1 MKRIEKMLSLID
13 SHIGVADVGTD
24 HGLLP
29 VSLALQGYRGNLVAT
44 DIHELPLQTAMRQA
58 EESGVK
64 DRILFCLTDGLDGL
78 DPSMIDTIVVAGL
91 GGDVICSIL
100 DRAEWTMN
108 PRYQLLLQPMTKA
121 EVLRF
126 WLCNNGGIDFFD
138 CVMPARNGRHGHL
151 FTWNGIINIRNEK
164 YLRDE
169 APIDPECDCPVCRRY
184 SRAYLRHL
192 FKAEE
197 MLAMRFSV
205 MHNLFFYNNLMEKIR
220 LALEAG
226 RYGEFRARYSSVL
239 DRRI

>member
-126 WLCNNGGIDFFD
+126 WLCNNGYEITREDLVNENDRLFRIISAKFSGNNTTMTDAELYLGKIKLIHDSDGFD
-138 CVMPARNGRHGHL
+138 KLLEQEIGRMRKKSEGL
-151 FTWNGIINIRNEK
+151 LTSEK
-164 YLRDE
+164 YRE
-169 APIDPECDCPVCRRY
+169 AAFYRNI
-184 SRAYLRHL
+184 LQ
-192 FKAEE
+192 E
-197 MLAMRFSV
+197 MLEIRKNREA
-205 MHNLFFYNNLMEKIR
+205 EKG
-220 LALEAG
+220 EA
-226 RYGEFRARYSSVL
+226 
-239 DRRI
+239 

>member
-44 DIHELPLQTAMRQA
+44 DIHELP
-58 EESGVK
+58 
-64 DRILFCLTDGLDGL
+64 CLTDGLDGL

-126 WLCNNGGIDFFD
+126 WLCNNGYEITEEDLVNENDRLFRIISAKFSGNNTTMTDAELYLGKIKLIHDSDGFD
-138 CVMPARNGRHGHL
+138 KLLEQEIGRMRKKSEGL
-151 FTWNGIINIRNEK
+151 LTSEK
-164 YLRDE
+164 YRE
-169 APIDPECDCPVCRRY
+169 AAFYRNI
-184 SRAYLRHL
+184 LQ
-192 FKAEE
+192 E
-197 MLAMRFSV
+197 MLEIRKNREA
-205 MHNLFFYNNLMEKIR
+205 EK
-220 LALEAG
+220 
-226 RYGEFRARYSSVL
+226 GEG
-239 DRRI
+239 